1 MYKPLEFVPQ
11 QTRVWRIQPEPE
23 PIPAPD
29 QPGPWTTIAHKLGRV
44 IAVLASQVTGYVSGT
59 ADGNPDAVYAVEE
72 VAELFDLLFGMRN
85 T

>member
-23 PIPAPD
+23 PIPASD

-44 IAVLASQVTGYVSGT
+44 IAVLASLAMVYLVWTIVT
-59 ADGNPDAVYAVEE
+59 AR
-72 VAELFDLLFGMRN
+72 LI
-85 T
+85 